1 MPVIELMQV
10 SKEYRSGFLMK
21 KVKALDNLTL
31 SIDEGETFGYIGPNG
46 AGKTTTFKILMGLI
60 YPTSGTVRLFGRDLG
75 DIRVKQIIGF
85 LPEAPYFYDYLTAEE
100 FLDFYG
106 QLFQLERNLRR
117 KKIDEL
123 LELVDLSR
131 ARTLRL
137 RQFSKGMLQRI
148 GIAQALINDPQLII
162 LDEPMSGLDPLGRI
176 QIRDIIL
183 LLKKQRKTII
193 FSTHILSDVEQI
205 CDRVGILVGGKL
217 KDLVD
222 LDDLLRERV
231 KSIEIVA
238 SGLGESEIHRVKT
251 VAREITLHDEL
262 LIILVNSEQERDQIF
277 DIIRVGQGRVISMSP
292 RHESLEELLLEEIQR
307 G

>member
-1 MPVIELMQV
+1 MSVIELRQV

-31 SIDEGETFGYIGPNG
+31 SIEEGETFGYIGPNG

-60 YPTSGTVRLFGRDLG
+60 YPTSGTVRLFER
-75 DIRVKQIIGF
+75 DIRDITVKQSIGF
-85 LPEAPYFYDYLTAEE
+85 LPEAPYFYDYLTAGE

-106 QLFQLERNLRR
+106 QLFQLERNIRR
-117 KKIDEL
+117 KRIDEL
-123 LELVDLSR
+123 LDLVDLSR

-183 LLKKQRKTII
+183 LLKKRRKTII

-217 KDLVD
+217 RDLID
-222 LDDLLRERV
+222 LDHLLQERV
-231 KSIEIVA
+231 KFIEIVA
-238 SGLGESEIHRVKT
+238 SDLGESEIKRVKAI
-251 VAREITLHDEL
+251 AREVTMRDEL
-262 LIILVNSEQERDQIF
+262 QIIRVNSEQDRDEIF
-277 DIIRVGQGRVISMSP
+277 DIIRVGQGRMISMIP
-292 RHESLEELLLEEIQR
+292 HYESLEDLLLEEIKR
-307 G
+307 R

>member
-1 MPVIELMQV
+1 MQV

>member
-21 KVKALDNLTL
+21 KIKALDNLTL